1 MKIFK
6 ILTPYEIEMMRNSG
20 FRKVVS
26 ESILTEGFLEGYN
39 RLNNITLSLP
49 KNGLDILIDQTTGAG
64 DRRIREYLNGLLPFI
79 YRAVY
84 LPLYS
89 KFKE

>member
-1 MKIFK
+1 MKISK

-26 ESILTEGFLEGYN
+26 ESISTEGFLEGYN
-39 RLNNITLSLP
+39 RLYNITLNLP
-49 KNGLDILIDQTTGAG
+49 KNGLDILIDQATGAG
-64 DRRIREYLNGLLPFI
+64 DRRTREYLNGLLPFI

-89 KFKE
+89 KLTE